1 MKVIRNQAV
10 QILNERER
18 NRAVNAF
25 GRNVS
30 GDKGNFGCQRDKTAR
45 YRKWD
50 EGDGIEVGWG
60 GMERGG
66 NRDRSEGRDKKGGKS
81 GGVKL
86 LEVRAVG
93 AASGSLVNA
102 LLGRGRRLGGGGGL

>member
-25 GRNVS
+25 RRNVS

-50 EGDGIEVGWG
+50 GGGWG
-60 GMERGG
+60 RGG
-66 NRDRSEGRDKKGGKS
+66 MGWDGA
-81 GGVKL
+81 
-86 LEVRAVG
+86 VRE
-93 AASGSLVNA
+93 
-102 LLGRGRRLGGGGGL
+102 